1 MGKDCEKFD
10 VFNLL
15 STAIVLAGFVFYS
28 TNEKKK
34 ENVMFSP
41 RTEHALEQ
49 KKPKGKTL
57 GLAAAGGSVMYV
69 RPRADSD
76 PTTPFYTPMIDAA
89 KREEMAKKKGVKLPF
104 FKFMKG
110 GKGGGK
116 GGGKSLGVWV
126 VKGEGEGVRR
136 GGGYGSVEE
145 FAPESL

>member
-76 PTTPFYTPMIDAA
+76 PTTPFSTPMIDAA

-116 GGGKSLGVWV
+116 GGGKT
-126 VKGEGEGVRR
+126 
-136 GGGYGSVEE
+136 
-145 FAPESL
+145 